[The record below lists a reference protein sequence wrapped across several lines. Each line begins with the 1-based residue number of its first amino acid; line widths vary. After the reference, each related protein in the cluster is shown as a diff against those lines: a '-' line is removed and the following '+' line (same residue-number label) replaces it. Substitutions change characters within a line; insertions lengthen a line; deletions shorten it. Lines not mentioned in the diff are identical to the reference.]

1 MRDCESVHL
10 PISTSTLALSGDS
23 LRARLRLSLSRV
35 ARLRLSLSRVARLLS
50 TADAM
55 PTNTELKA
63 IMRSMQDAAE
73 AHHNE
78 DGSDKS
84 PAPPKVQRGQPA
96 SIAWQ
101 SFNVDMQL
109 VPGDDGTTLKIWRT
123 KYKEHDA
130 ILGEAITSGR
140 HEWTVR
146 APNGNANNYCGVAVE
161 NCDKRIYPAG
171 TSAWAMY
178 LHDGDLCS
186 GVAARPKKSL
196 GFTRPDGTRGYMEA
210 PGASTRG
217 NGAKNPLWAKRV
229 LQPIARG
236 TPITVILDME
246 ERTLSFA
253 IGDEEPKLGFTN
265 LPAMVHPYLC
275 SGDAISDGSVVE
287 VGATPSGGSL
297 LEIGGGGAHTVK
309 EVKA

>member
-1 MRDCESVHL
+1 
-10 PISTSTLALSGDS
+10 
-23 LRARLRLSLSRV
+23 
-35 ARLRLSLSRVARLLS
+35 
-50 TADAM
+50 M
-55 PTNTELKA
+55 PTNADMMRMMTELRESHHIDNPVKRGSPIDITWESFSMSVKMA
-63 IMRSMQDAAE
+63 AGADGRSLTFQ
-73 AHHNE
+73 
-78 DGSDKS
+78 
-84 PAPPKVQRGQPA
+84 
-96 SIAWQ
+96 
-101 SFNVDMQL
+101 
-109 VPGDDGTTLKIWRT
+109 RT
-123 KYKEHDA
+123 KYADHDA
-130 ILGEAITSGR
+130 ALGQAISSGR

-265 LPAMVHPYLC
+265 LPAGECARY
-275 SGDAISDGSVVE
+275 GSVAASRSAAS
-287 VGATPSGGSL
+287 GA
-297 LEIGGGGAHTVK
+297 AVW
-309 EVKA
+309 